1 MSLVIAILLALI
13 LVAMVSSNKAAAR
26 GVWTVIRFA
35 LWGTL
40 ALICW
45 ALFIGY
51 FVWLEDAYPRDAYSE
66 WANIAGL
73 LFLAILPPACVWRFR
88 KNIADAYKKDKW
100 AATKNGLTYAGYVVL
115 WMVGMVLV
123 REVQT
128 TVPNGGW
135 LLILL
140 PLVGIGSVLIF
151 RTLFNPRG
159 WREVWLGPAA
169 LPEPW
174 EVVAAEEDAFQKA
187 ERAAIPDWSD
197 WTSEQLR
204 SWQDDRTVREIT
216 TEKRLEE
223 MRKRLEAEKAER
235 TRSEAWSMRGFF
247 YLFSL
252 LGAFGLLGIL
262 WDFAFGYAMGLAFVK
277 GQAWLAGA
285 SVVGAALVLGG
296 LGLAA
301 LDLLDQQKTTGA
313 KTE

>member
-13 LVAMVSSNKAAAR
+13 LVAMVSSNKAAAT

-35 LWGTL
+35 LWGAL
-40 ALICW
+40 AVICW
-45 ALFIGY
+45 GLFIGY
-51 FVWLEDAYPRDAYSE
+51 FVWLEEVYPSGASE
-66 WANIAGL
+66 WMQVGGL
-73 LFLAILPPACVWRFR
+73 LCVAMFPPVYLWLSR
-88 KNIADAYKKDKW
+88 KSIADAYKKDKW
-100 AATKNGLTYAGYVVL
+100 TAIKGGLTYAGYVVL

-123 REVQT
+123 REVQM

-151 RTLFNPRG
+151 RTLLNPRG
-159 WREVWLGPAA
+159 WREVWLGPPP

-174 EVVAAEEDAFQKA
+174 EVVAAEGDAFQQA
-187 ERAAIPDWSD
+187 ERAAFPDWSD
-197 WTSEQLR
+197 WTVEQIQ
-204 SWQDDRTVREIT
+204 SWKDDRTVREIA
-216 TEKRLEE
+216 TEKRLQE

-252 LGAFGLLGIL
+252 LAAFGLLGIL
-262 WDFAFGYAMGLAFVK
+262 WDFAFDYAMGLAFVK

-285 SVVGAALVLGG
+285 TVVGAALVLGG
-296 LGLAA
+296 LGVSA
-301 LDLLDQQKTTGA
+301 LESIGQK
-313 KTE
+313 K